1 MRISDWS
8 SDVCSSDLS
17 AARAIAEVRDAFG
30 GLDTIFLNAGIAKFS
45 PLADVTEA
53 FCDEQFTIN
62 VKNVLFTIQHASPL
76 LADGGSIVI
85 NTSVNAHMGMA
96 GTLVYAASKAAVG
109 SMVRVLAGELAA
121 RNIRVNAVSP
131 GPVETPIYGKLGL
144 PQEAVQEIAGSLQ
157 SKIPLDRKS
166 KSLNSSP

>member
-1 MRISDWS
+1 MYYFFVSGISRHTR
-8 SDVCSSDLS
+8 CAL
-17 AARAIAEVRDAFG
+17 
-30 GLDTIFLNAGIAKFS
+30 
-45 PLADVTEA
+45 VTGVQTCA
-53 FCDEQFTIN
+53 LPISIN
-62 VKNVLFTIQHASPL
+62 VNNVLFTIQHASPL

-131 GPVETPIYGKLGL
+131 GPV
-144 PQEAVQEIAGSLQ
+144 
-157 SKIPLDRKS
+157 DRKS
-166 KSLNSSP
+166 TRLNSCH